1 MGLIYWY
8 YRSRR
13 TCVQLHAFLLYFTRN
28 QHFLLRQIH
37 ISVLLYHICMRSG
50 VSISYCSRF
59 IFLCSSDIFAC
70 VYLAA
75 ASTSSALLDIPSLQS
90 HIVILEKKTIIQQQQ
105 HSHSMVFVVLSIKST
120 QNKNK
125 TRLRRFTVTKF
136 NLQLQ
141 PQTILWWN
149 CQKYFSRMGSANLK
163 VLKSLFESKTFEEG
177 GKDQKN
183 FQPPVKPMESLN
195 CVAIFL

>member
-1 MGLIYWY
+1 MGLINWH

-90 HIVILEKKTIIQQQQ
+90 HIVIFENKSIIQQQQ

-141 PQTILWWN
+141 PQTIL
-149 CQKYFSRMGSANLK
+149 
-163 VLKSLFESKTFEEG
+163 
-177 GKDQKN
+177 
-183 FQPPVKPMESLN
+183 
-195 CVAIFL
+195 

>member
-1 MGLIYWY
+1 MLFFY
-8 YRSRR
+8 
-13 TCVQLHAFLLYFTRN
+13 
-28 QHFLLRQIH
+28 
-37 ISVLLYHICMRSG
+37 ISPGI
-50 VSISYCSRF
+50 SISCCARF
-59 IFLCSSDIFAC
+59 IFLCFFIIFAC
-70 VYLAA
+70 VLESAFLTAQDSYFCALRIYLHAFYLAA

-90 HIVILEKKTIIQQQQ
+90 HIVIFENKSIIQQQQ

-125 TRLRRFTVTKF
+125 TWLRRFTVTQF

>member
-1 MGLIYWY
+1 MCAV
-8 YRSRR
+8 S
-13 TCVQLHAFLLYFTRN
+13 CFFLLYFNRSE
-28 QHFLLRQIH
+28 HFLLRQIH
-37 ISVLLYHICMRSG
+37 ISVLFGYICMRFLESAFLTALD
-50 VSISYCSRF
+50 SYFCAF
-59 IFLCSSDIFAC
+59 WLYLHAF
-70 VYLAA
+70 YLAA

-141 PQTILWWN
+141 PQTIL
-149 CQKYFSRMGSANLK
+149 
-163 VLKSLFESKTFEEG
+163 
-177 GKDQKN
+177 
-183 FQPPVKPMESLN
+183 
-195 CVAIFL
+195 